1 MPISDYSRIPFLYP
15 IKKDPAAIALD
26 YMLQKYDKCV
36 APSEVQRPIAWRP
49 KDRKAYF
56 ESMCMGRTEGGF
68 VFVNMEYT
76 VQAMEDH
83 GYTNDRA
90 YRYFK
95 KLMSQGY
102 KYLTLDGNNR
112 WTFIRDLIEDRYNI
126 PLGTYNMLIQDTLHT
141 FTVTK
146 RNNVFSKLTGLEQR
160 VLLDRVFVITEY
172 TQLDYAGLSEIFL
185 SINSGV
191 PLNPQEKRNAMDS
204 DWSDYV
210 RKLSLDLA
218 PLLTLILGENYTKRL
233 AGDDWIATTLAY
245 TIYCNPD
252 EPCGIVQ
259 STKDKLYSADFGTHF
274 TEDYRALFLQLQ
286 DYVLDLLND
295 NTMPVSE
302 KDITMPSFVQNL
314 YWMMCNG
321 LQEYEDIFAATVL
334 HKDVRKDSSR
344 VDDDGNNYVWACGGT
359 GTKNNTFKMKVLIEI
374 LDKTSGYVP
383 NARTLGFVFED
394 ETEEDEVEV

>member
-15 IKKDPAAIALD
+15 IKKDPAAISLD
-26 YMLQKYDKCV
+26 YMQQKYDKCV

-68 VFVNMEYT
+68 VFVNMQYA
-76 VQAMEDH
+76 VQAMDDH

-210 RKLSLDLA
+210 RKLSLELA
-218 PLLTLILGENYTKRL
+218 PLLTLSLGENYTKRL
-233 AGDDWIATTLAY
+233 AGDDWIATTLGY
-245 TIYCNPD
+245 VIYCNPD

-295 NTMPVSE
+295 KTMPVSE

-321 LQEYEDIFAATVL
+321 LQEYEDVFAATVL
-334 HKDVRKDSSR
+334 HKDARKDSSR
-344 VDDDGNNYVWACGGT
+344 VNEDGNNYVWACGGT
-359 GTKNNTFKMKVLIEI
+359 GTKNNAFKMEVLTEI

>member
-1 MPISDYSRIPFLYP
+1 
-15 IKKDPAAIALD
+15 
-26 YMLQKYDKCV
+26 
-36 APSEVQRPIAWRP
+36 
-49 KDRKAYF
+49 
-56 ESMCMGRTEGGF
+56 
-68 VFVNMEYT
+68 
-76 VQAMEDH
+76 
-83 GYTNDRA
+83 
-90 YRYFK
+90 
-95 KLMSQGY
+95 MSQDY

-112 WTFIRDLIEDRYNI
+112 WTFIRDLINDSYTI
-126 PLGTYNMLIQDTLHT
+126 PVGNYTMLIGDTPHA

-146 RNNVFSKLTGLEQR
+146 RNNVFSRLTGLQKQC
-160 VLLDRVFVITEY
+160 LLDSVFVVTEY
-172 TQLDYAGLSEIFL
+172 TQVSYAGLHEIFL
-185 SINSGV
+185 GINSGV

-204 DWSDYV
+204 DWSSYV

-259 STKDKLYSADFGTHF
+259 STKNKLYNENFGTHF

-295 NTMPVSE
+295 KTMPVSE
-302 KDITMPSFVQNL
+302 KDITMASFVQNL

-321 LQEYEDIFAATVL
+321 LQEYEDVFAATVL

-344 VDDDGNNYVWACGGT
+344 VNEDGNNYVWACGGT
-359 GTKNNTFKMKVLIEI
+359 GTKNNAFKMEVLTEI